1 MQKYKIKVIEKNK
14 EQEVTGKADQNF
26 LEILRNHDIAIN
38 ALCNGQGKCG
48 KCKIE
53 ILDGVQKGECLACKT
68 YPVEDC
74 RIKIQTLSR
83 ETFHILSTGTAAK
96 QHGDKVSAGSNLG
109 IAADIGT
116 TTLVMQLVDIDNGA
130 VMKTYTALNEQG
142 GYGADVIS
150 RIEAANNGAAEILK
164 KSISRQLEEGVK
176 ELSKSKKAPIKRMVI
191 AANMTMVH
199 LLMGYSCE
207 KLGVYPFTP
216 VNTETI
222 EIDFAALTG
231 TAGESF
237 PVIIIPG
244 ICAYVGGDIVAGL
257 VALDFIKCEGVH
269 ILIDL
274 GTNGEMAIGNK
285 KKILVTST
293 AAGPAFEG
301 GNISSGIGSV
311 AGALNKAT
319 LTEGK
324 IKYETIMGAP
334 LVGICGSGVVELTH
348 ELLKSGLVDETGLMD
363 EAYFDEGYSLD
374 KTVTGSMVKFTQKD
388 VREIQLAKSAI
399 RAGLEM
405 LILRY
410 GVAYKEIEKIY
421 IAGGFGYYLNI
432 KKAVGIGLLPGQYA
446 CKIEAAGNS
455 ALAGAKCVL
464 TDEAALKEG
473 EQLAAKAEEIQLAA
487 DKEFNELYMK
497 NMYFE

>member
-1 MQKYKIKVIEKNK
+1 
-14 EQEVTGKADQNF
+14 
-26 LEILRNHDIAIN
+26 
-38 ALCNGQGKCG
+38 
-48 KCKIE
+48 
-53 ILDGVQKGECLACKT
+53 
-68 YPVEDC
+68 
-74 RIKIQTLSR
+74 
-83 ETFHILSTGTAAK
+83 
-96 QHGDKVSAGSNLG
+96 
-109 IAADIGT
+109 
-116 TTLVMQLVDIDNGA
+116 
-130 VMKTYTALNEQG
+130 
-142 GYGADVIS
+142 
-150 RIEAANNGAAEILK
+150 
-164 KSISRQLEEGVK
+164 
-176 ELSKSKKAPIKRMVI
+176 
-191 AANMTMVH
+191 
-199 LLMGYSCE
+199 
-207 KLGVYPFTP
+207 
-216 VNTETI
+216 
-222 EIDFAALTG
+222 
-231 TAGESF
+231 
-237 PVIIIPG
+237 
-244 ICAYVGGDIVAGL
+244 
-257 VALDFIKCEGVH
+257 
-269 ILIDL
+269 
-274 GTNGEMAIGNK
+274 
-285 KKILVTST
+285 
-293 AAGPAFEG
+293 
-301 GNISSGIGSV
+301 SSGIGSV